1 MYRKEFTYTNL
12 NGEEKT
18 VQLLFNLSLKEARSF
33 IAKYTDGKIEEK
45 EINKAFTKL
54 IDSKDYEKMLE
65 LIEDLMLCSYG
76 EKSEDGEHFIKN
88 DDIRKNLSESYT
100 FAEFFEALVMDNVEL
115 TNFIQHV
122 IPSKKDKE
130 ATASVVN

>member
-18 VQLLFNLSLKEARSF
+18 VCLLFNLTLKEARDF
-33 IAKYTDGKIEEK
+33 IGKYTNGKIEEK
-45 EINKAFTKL
+45 EIDAMFKKL

-76 EKSEDGEHFIKN
+76 EKSEDGENFVKN
-88 DDIRKNLSESYT
+88 ADIREKFGDSYL
-100 FAEFFEALVMDNVEL
+100 FAEFFESLVMDDNEL
-115 TNFIQHV
+115 TNFIQNV
-122 IPSKKDKE
+122 IPSKKSKKV
-130 ATASVVN
+130 TASVVN

>member
-33 IAKYTDGKIEEK
+33 IAKYTGGKIEEK

-88 DDIRKNLSESYT
+88 DDIRKNFSESYT
-100 FAEFFEALVMDNVEL
+100 FAEFFESLVMDNDEL

-122 IPSKKDKE
+122 IPSKKDKKV
-130 ATASVVN
+130 TASVIN

>member
-88 DDIRKNLSESYT
+88 DDIRKNFSESYT

-130 ATASVVN
+130 VTASVVN